1 MSPTL
6 SSSPPTG
13 LVPRFGAL
21 IRAVKR
27 AMGEGFSL
35 RQLRVDGDSPAVAPL
50 FFLLERYLTATLRRF
65 SALHA
70 RFLAGTLAAAPC
82 KRLTARPSNEGATAE
97 QPKTGRRASAIP
109 PGPVLLQAF
118 GVRMFSHLQA
128 LLEDP
133 EMRAFLAAAPQAG
146 RILRPLWRK
155 LSPDPALPDMLRL
168 PPRPPRPRKPRAP
181 RPPRPAKP
189 APGSGPPR
197 MRRVTLPDGTRSWE
211 PTPCYPFGE
220 KPPRLRRSRA
230 DQWPEPEPEPPR
242 RLRPAPA
249 RKLPPRP
256 NPERR
261 LSDYNWIGRLLMR

>member
-1 MSPTL
+1 MA
-6 SSSPPTG
+6 
-13 LVPRFGAL
+13 RFAGF
-21 IRAVKR
+21 IGAVKR

-35 RQLRVDGDSPAVAPL
+35 RQLRVDGDSPAVTPL

-65 SALHA
+65 TALHA

-82 KRLTARPSNEGATAE
+82 KRSAVAASDEGATAE
-97 QPKTGRRASAIP
+97 QPKTVRRASAIP
-109 PGPVLLQAF
+109 PGPVLLTEF

-155 LSPDPALPDMLRL
+155 LSPDPALPEILRL

-220 KPPRLRRSRA
+220 KPPRARRPTI
-230 DQWPEPEPEPPR
+230 DPWMLEPDPPPAPPR
-242 RLRPAPA
+242 RPPVRPA
-249 RKLPPRP
+249 
-256 NPERR
+256 
-261 LSDYNWIGRLLMR
+261 